1 MKGFGR
7 KTVAFL
13 AAALMLCSMVLSG
26 CGKDL
31 PPADET
37 VSALYDL
44 AVKEDPSAL
53 QEVLGFSSEEAVQ
66 EAFIEDVESYSF
78 TKSIEEE
85 LIASGVEFTE
95 EELGEL
101 SGQLVS
107 MLDKLSCTV
116 EIVDEGDD
124 TVTVSLTTNGYSL
137 SDIEGVAMTAQEELF
152 AAMDE
157 DTQMAIALGDEEAM
171 MNFMREFVAS
181 YVEALTQLEPTQE
194 TELEVVCERLIVE
207 DGDKEIIAWLPSDV
221 TQFEAELS
229 SAIMT
234 GM

>member
-85 LIASGVEFTE
+85 LIGSGVEFTE

>member
-207 DGDKEIIAWLPSDV
+207 DGDKEIIAWLPSDL